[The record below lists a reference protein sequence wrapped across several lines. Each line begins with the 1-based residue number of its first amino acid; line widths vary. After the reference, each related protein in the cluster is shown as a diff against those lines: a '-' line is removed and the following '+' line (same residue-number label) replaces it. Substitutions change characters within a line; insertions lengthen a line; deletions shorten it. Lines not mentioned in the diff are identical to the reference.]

1 MEIQLYFSEIEKNW
15 EEVNRTLRE
24 LQQMDADMLKK
35 KPSAEKW
42 SALECIDHLNQTYQV
57 YIPNLETAIGASS
70 KNPQTKYKSGIFG
83 DIMVSSVGLKS
94 NGKAEMPMKTFDF
107 FEPRELDNLKK
118 EEVFDRFFEF
128 HEKFRDF
135 IQDSKDLN
143 INKIKVQSA
152 LSWLKL
158 RLGVCLLFLLNHELR
173 HIAQAKRA
181 MNNS

>member
-1 MEIQLYFSEIEKNW
+1 MEIQLYFSELEKNW
-15 EEVNRTLRE
+15 EEVNSILKKW
-24 LQQMDADMLKK
+24 QQLDAHLLKK

-57 YIPNLETAIGASS
+57 YIPNLNKALNDVP
-70 KNPQTKYKSGIFG
+70 KNPQKKYKAGLFG

-94 NGKAEMPMKTFDF
+94 NGKAKMPMKTFDF
-107 FEPRELDNLKK
+107 FEPGKLDNLNK

-128 HEKFRDF
+128 HEKLRGF
-135 IQDSKDLN
+135 IQNSKDLD

-158 RLGVCLLFLLNHELR
+158 RLGVCFLFLLNHELR

>member
-15 EEVNRTLRE
+15 EVVNRTLRE
-24 LQQMDADMLKK
+24 LKQLDAEMLKK

-57 YIPNLETAIGASS
+57 YIPNLKKAIDAAS
-70 KNPQTKYKSGIFG
+70 KNPQKKYKSGIFG

-94 NGKAEMPMKTFDF
+94 NGKAKMPMKTFDF
-107 FEPRELDNLKK
+107 FEPGVLDNLNK

-128 HEKFRDF
+128 HEKLKDF

-143 INKIKVQSA
+143 INKIKIQSA
-152 LSWLKL
+152 ISWLKL

-173 HIAQAKRA
+173 HIAQ
-181 MNNS
+181 S